1 MSNTD
6 IEFTVRPV
14 KALAAALHEYLY
26 SSESVA
32 LNPEQDAVI
41 SALLDKIYEL
51 CDESLSKYDGQP
63 KEIAFG

>member
-26 SSESVA
+26 SSENIA

-41 SALLDKIYEL
+41 SALLNKIQAYCEE
-51 CDESLSKYDGQP
+51 CIS
-63 KEIAFG
+63 ARN

>member
-41 SALLDKIYEL
+41 SALLDKIYIDL
-51 CDESLSKYDGQP
+51 
-63 KEIAFG
+63 